1 MSHKGKE
8 INEEERKIIIKL
20 HKSIREIAQ
29 LVDKPRLTI
38 QSIIDRFCK
47 EKKKKTSER

>member
-1 MSHKGKE
+1 MSHKDNK
-8 INEEERKIIIKL
+8 INKEERKIIKL

-29 LVDKPRLTI
+29 FDKSRLTI

-47 EKKKKTSER
+47 KKKKQ